1 MGLHSYL
8 TTLMILRH
16 SNANAI
22 TKGKMRDSVAQETVS
37 HKYYLNQIF
46 PGEIDKLLSQCSSLS
61 EKAPGSQWF
70 LQMISGLFHFRKAS
84 ETIT

>member
-37 HKYYLNQIF
+37 NKYYLNQIF
-46 PGEIDKLLSQCSSLS
+46 PGEIDKLNYLIFHSIVALVS
-61 EKAPGSQWF
+61 K
-70 LQMISGLFHFRKAS
+70 LQAHSGFYR
-84 ETIT
+84 